1 MTDLTFEVPGEPQG
15 KGRARAVR
23 IGGFTRLATPAKT
36 VAYEGLI
43 AHAAAAAMGSRP
55 PIEAACEIS
64 VVAYFGVPA
73 SWSKVKQQRAIDG
86 VIRPAKKPDGDNILK
101 AVADGLNGVAWR
113 DDAQAVEASIS
124 KRYSARPG
132 LIVTVRPI
140 GGVCA

>member
-1 MTDLTFEVPGEPQG
+1 MSTDGITFFVPGEPQG
-15 KGRARAVR
+15 KGRARS
-23 IGGFTRLATPAKT
+23 TRSGRHYTPAKT

-55 PIEAACEIS
+55 PIESACEIM
-64 VVAYFGVPA
+64 VAAYFGIPA

-113 DDAQAVEASIS
+113 DDAQAVEVSIS

>member
-1 MTDLTFEVPGEPQG
+1 MSTDGITFFVPGEPQG
-15 KGRARAVR
+15 KGRARS
-23 IGGFTRLATPAKT
+23 TRSGRHYTPAKT

-55 PIEAACEIS
+55 PIESACEII
-64 VVAYFGVPA
+64 VVAYFGIPA

-113 DDAQAVEASIS
+113 DDAQAVEVSIS